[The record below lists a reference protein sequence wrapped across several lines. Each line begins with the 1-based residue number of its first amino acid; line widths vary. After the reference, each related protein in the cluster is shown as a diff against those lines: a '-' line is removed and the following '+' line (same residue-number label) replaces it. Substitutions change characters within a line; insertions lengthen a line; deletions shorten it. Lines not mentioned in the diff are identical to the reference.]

1 VPFNQRLPAQIRRAG
16 RIILPVSS
24 FLMTQD
30 VSRCPVAELRTFRIR
45 FQAAETNCR
54 GQRGSWTSSRA
65 HCSAMKLS
73 GNGIRFDTP

>member
-1 VPFNQRLPAQIRRAG
+1 VPFNFPTQIRRAG

-24 FLMTQD
+24 FLMTQH
-30 VSRCPVAELRTFRIR
+30 VSRCPAAELRTFRIR